1 MKHRALLYEKFKSD
15 KVKCNL
21 CPHECLIAEG
31 KAGVC
36 RVRKNI
42 AGNLYSLNYGDAI
55 AASVDPIEKK
65 PLYHF
70 MPGSKAYSVAAPGCN
85 FHCEFC
91 QNWRI
96 SQIDGSYDSGAV
108 SQKLMPEE
116 IAENAVKSNCL
127 TIAYTYTEPTIFFE
141 YALDTAKIAA
151 ERGLKNIFVTNGYI
165 KPEALDMIAPYL
177 DGANVDL
184 KYFSDKSYKKICGGS
199 LSPVLRAIEKMKELG
214 IWVEVTTLIIPGDND
229 SAEELF
235 QIAEFIYSVDPAM
248 PWHISAF
255 TPRYKY
261 SGRKATGIDIL
272 RKAEQIGK
280 DAGLKYIYLG
290 NITGEP
296 GTLCPSCKRSLLSRN
311 NYSITIDNIKSG
323 RCLNCGTQIE
333 GVWK

>member
-42 AGNLYSLNYGDAI
+42 GGNLYSLNYGDAI
-55 AASVDPIEKK
+55 AASADPIEKK

-199 LSPVLRAIEKMKELG
+199 LSPVLRAIEKMKELD

-296 GTLCPSCKRSLLSRN
+296 GTLCPACKRSLISRN